1 MKGDHATYHSSLSWS
16 SSWKRARLLFH
27 KMPCTQSTDP
37 RSSSPPHLTP
47 NHAHFLS
54 GRAWPA
60 LICHF
65 PLHLSTQWSWPVLT
79 TYFLLLSV
87 PAQKRCVGPLFP
99 VTGVTE
105 VTWSLR
111 CLACMH
117 VKLMPSCLILCNPMD
132 CSPPGSSVHGLSRR
146 EYWRGL
152 LCPSPG
158 DLPNLGIEPSSLM
171 YPAQAGGFLTTSATW
186 EAPY

>member
-37 RSSSPPHLTP
+37 SSSSPPHLTP

-65 PLHLSTQWSWPVLT
+65 PLHLSTQRSWPVLT

-99 VTGVTE
+99 VTGVHFDH
-105 VTWSLR
+105 WGALH
-111 CLACMH
+111 ACMWNRCRH
-117 VKLMPSCLILCNPMD
+117 VWLCATPWTVAHQAPLSMD
-132 CSPPGSSVHGLSRR
+132 CPGENTG
-146 EYWRGL
+146 EDCYAL
-152 LCPSPG
+152 LQ
-158 DLPNLGIEPSSLM
+158 GISL
-171 YPAQAGGFLTTSATW
+171 T
-186 EAPY
+186 